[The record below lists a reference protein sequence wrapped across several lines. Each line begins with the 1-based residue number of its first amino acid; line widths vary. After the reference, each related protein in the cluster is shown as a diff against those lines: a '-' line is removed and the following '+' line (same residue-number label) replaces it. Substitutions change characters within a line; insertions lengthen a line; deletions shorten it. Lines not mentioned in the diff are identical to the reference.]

1 MSVINWNISP
11 EIFSIGFI
19 TVRWYGILFAAG
31 FLAGYQIM
39 TKIFRWE
46 SKNPEDVNDLL
57 WFVIIGTVV
66 GARLGHC
73 LFYNPEYYLTNPLEI
88 IKVWNGGLA
97 SHGAAIGILS
107 AVWYYSKKKK
117 NQSYLWVMDRVVI
130 TAALGGALIRLGN
143 LFNSEIIGTPTD
155 LPWGF
160 VFERVDDV
168 VRHPAQLYESIAYFI
183 VFGIIYKLYLT
194 KKERTPQGTIFG
206 LFLILVFSFR
216 FFVEFIKENQT
227 YFEEGLLLNMGQ
239 LLSIPLVL
247 LGFYLLFRKNIST
260 NQKGTN

>member
-1 MSVINWNISP
+1 MINWNISP

>member
-1 MSVINWNISP
+1 VINWNISP